1 MSGRTV
7 GDLASSV
14 RSKNA
19 GPFWLTIDLFFAERE
34 QYETVAHALAVATV
48 AERMGADPAA
58 VKRYALD
65 DLLVLKF
72 SLPRPS
78 IQGTRADRDMHGA
91 AYACL
96 IAEIPVAIDS

>member
-1 MSGRTV
+1 
-7 GDLASSV
+7 
-14 RSKNA
+14 
-19 GPFWLTIDLFFAERE
+19 
-34 QYETVAHALAVATV
+34 
-48 AERMGADPAA
+48 MGADPAA

-96 IAEIPVAIDS
+96 IAEIPLTLAA